1 MVNNYIAKEDMLIV
15 SDDDLT
21 SSNGK
26 ITKTVMNG
34 VSDCASLINAIENY
48 NDTNK
53 LGLGKRVNYAVSTG
67 TTYIS
72 VLRAYP
78 VGASHMCIIGWDSN
92 GKSVATFDINNTQTN
107 LMTSL
112 STHLIPNDKIHDVVL
127 GSCDPDK
134 LTDIINTFKTK
145 DDIDERTLLDILER
159 LYQDIT
165 DYITSNNY
173 RGAIEIFNYTMKSN
187 NLNDYDYHH
196 KRRAYNKYVAV
207 YVKYITILK
216 DIVMEYNE
224 WSKTKDHDLAVFKK
238 VRLVEVVETED
249 DIDTLVRNKHEYE
262 YGTSVYDMQY
272 DSWKAEVL
280 QKTFT
285 VDEVETFKQC
295 IDYEHMSFDPAGN
308 PIWKTN

>member
-1 MVNNYIAKEDMLIV
+1 MVNNYIAKNDMIV
-15 SDDDLT
+15 VDDGDLT
-21 SSNGK
+21 SSNSK
-26 ITKTVMNG
+26 VTKEIMTG

-53 LGLGKRVNYAVSTG
+53 LGLGKRINYAVSTG

-78 VGASHMCIIGWDSN
+78 VGASHMCVIGWDSN

-107 LMTSL
+107 LMSGI

-134 LTDIINTFKTK
+134 LTDIFETFKTN
-145 DDIDERTLLDILER
+145 DDIDENVLLGILER

-165 DYITSNNY
+165 DLITTNNY
-173 RGAIEIFNYTMKSN
+173 RGAVEIFNYTIKSN
-187 NLNDYDYHH
+187 NLNNYDYHH
-196 KRRAYNKYVAV
+196 KRRAYNKYVDV

-216 DIVMEYNE
+216 DIVIEYNE
-224 WSKTKDHDLAVFKK
+224 WSKTKNHDLATFKK
-238 VRLVEVVETED
+238 VRLIDFVETID

-272 DSWKAEVL
+272 ESWKAEVL

-285 VDEVETFKQC
+285 EAEVETFKQC
-295 IDYEHMSFDPAGN
+295 IDYEHMSFDQAGN
-308 PIWKTN
+308 PIWKN

>member
-134 LTDIINTFKTK
+134 LTDIIN
-145 DDIDERTLLDILER
+145 
-159 LYQDIT
+159 IT

-196 KRRAYNKYVAV
+196 KRRAYNKYVDV

-224 WSKTKDHDLAVFKK
+224 WTKTKDNDLTVFKK
-238 VRLVEVVETED
+238 VRLVDFVENVD
-249 DIDTLVRNKHEYE
+249 DIEKIVRKKHEYE
-262 YGTSVYDMQY
+262 YGSSVYDMQF

-285 VDEVETFKQC
+285 EAEVETFKQC